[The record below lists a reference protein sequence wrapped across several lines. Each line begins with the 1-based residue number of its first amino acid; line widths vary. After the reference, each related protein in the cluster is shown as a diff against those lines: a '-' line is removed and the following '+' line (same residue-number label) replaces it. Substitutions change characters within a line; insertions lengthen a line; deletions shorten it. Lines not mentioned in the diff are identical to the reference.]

1 MRWPRF
7 CAVGKGCSESFRG
20 LRGLGDG
27 KRKETGFVP
36 RCVLMKEP
44 TKEWKT
50 PSHVRHAIQGGE
62 SAAGEGAFASNTDVR
77 HCQTCLNTDEYIPNM
92 DGTATTSMIM
102 PGNPRDWSRQH

>member
-62 SAAGEGAFASNTDVR
+62 SAAGEGRIRFPFRRPTLSNMFEYPMNIS
-77 HCQTCLNTDEYIPNM
+77 QTWT
-92 DGTATTSMIM
+92 GR
-102 PGNPRDWSRQH
+102 PRPR